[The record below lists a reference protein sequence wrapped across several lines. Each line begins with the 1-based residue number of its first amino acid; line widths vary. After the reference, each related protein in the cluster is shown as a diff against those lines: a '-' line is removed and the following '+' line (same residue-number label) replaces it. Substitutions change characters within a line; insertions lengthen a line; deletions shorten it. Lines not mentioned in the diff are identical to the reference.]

1 MAGLGDLVNLDGFS
15 IDGIANGILDFTFGS
30 NAIWLRD
37 AGEILGAGVN
47 FPVPLVGFEYELPD
61 IVPLLNFSYS
71 EYPYINRT
79 ALINAY
85 MKNNTRLTLY
95 AHRPITPNNKFI
107 INYALNEALYKILDE
122 YISRSGRFTILTP
135 WSALGNFL
143 CEKWDGVLRN
153 KSDVGGQTFKFEFVR
168 VNMPSDAVEK
178 LQNSYLDTITSGGA
192 M

>member
-37 AGEILGAGVN
+37 VGEILGAGVN

-61 IVPLLNFSYS
+61 IVPLLDFSYS
-71 EYPYINRT
+71 EYPYADRT
-79 ALINAY
+79 AIINAY
-85 MKNNTRLTLY
+85 VKNNTRQTII

-135 WSALGNFL
+135 WCSLGNYL
-143 CEKWDGVLRN
+143 CEKWSGIKKND
-153 KSDVGGQTFKFEFVR
+153 SDVGGQTFKFEFVR
-168 VNMPSDAVEK
+168 ANIPSDAVQK
-178 LQNSYLDTITSGGA
+178 QQNSYLSSITGGGA